1 MKLSRYLKI
10 FPSPDRPG
18 HVILYSTLR
27 GSVAAVP
34 AETLAAL
41 QQGAFPVE
49 GCDALTR
56 LGMLVEDPDAEKE
69 QMRDLVARVNAQTR
83 HFLVS
88 VVLNLDCNLDCGY
101 CFEGEFRCGHYM
113 SGETADLLVAMLV
126 RERIS
131 QGWDVT
137 ASFYG
142 GEPLLS
148 QDLIRRISQPLQE
161 AARSHGVKYAF
172 TLVTNG
178 TLLDRDTALEL
189 LPLGLQGAK
198 FTLDGPREIHDV
210 QRPYA
215 SGAGSFDIVATNLA
229 QVCDLISIQLGANF
243 RPENYREF
251 PRLLDQLPLY
261 GITPDKLSV
270 MMFTPVV
277 STGGCSDFNTGC
289 ALSEAP
295 WLMEAAPFLRE
306 AALARGY
313 RAPTLKPSAC
323 IVELVDN
330 LVVDCTGKFYKCPAF
345 MGSEEMSIGS
355 LTEGLKDYRGSHGI
369 GNWQVEACLE
379 CCYLPL
385 CFGGCRFVSRL
396 QGKALTEVD
405 CRRKFYDATL
415 EQTVLQNLTYLAP
428 RKKAAA
434 PTAPFQV
441 ATPPY

>member
-1 MKLSRYLKI
+1 MKLSHYMKI

-18 HVILYSTLR
+18 YVLLYSTLR
-27 GSVAAVP
+27 GSVAAIP
-34 AETLAAL
+34 AQTLASL
-41 QQGAFPVE
+41 QEGVFPVE
-49 GCDALTR
+49 GCEALTR
-56 LGMLVEDPDAEKE
+56 LGMLVEDPDVERE
-69 QMRDLVARVNAQTR
+69 QMRGLIDRANAGPR
-83 HFLVS
+83 HFMAS

-113 SGETADLLVAMLV
+113 SEETADLLVETLV

-137 ASFYG
+137 VSFYG

-148 QDLIRRISQPLQE
+148 QDLIRRISQPLQ
-161 AARSHGVKYAF
+161 AAALHHGVKYAF

-178 TLLDRDTALEL
+178 TLLDRDTVLQL

-215 SGAGSFDIVATNLA
+215 SGAGSFEIIAANLA

-261 GITPDKLSV
+261 GVTPDKLSV
-270 MMFTPVV
+270 VMFTPVV

-289 ALSEAP
+289 ALSEEP

-306 AALARGY
+306 ATLARGY

-323 IVELVDN
+323 VVELDDN
-330 LVVDCTGKFYKCPAF
+330 LVIDCTGKFYKCPAF
-345 MGSEEMSIGS
+345 MGSEEMSIGG
-355 LTEGLKDYRGSHGI
+355 LREGLQDYRASHGI
-369 GNWQVEACLE
+369 GNWQVDACLE
-379 CCYLPL
+379 CSYLPL
-385 CFGGCRFVSRL
+385 CFGGCRFVSKL
-396 QGKALTEVD
+396 QGKSLTEVD

-428 RKKAAA
+428 RKKGSAQSAPAQAA
-434 PTAPFQV
+434 P
-441 ATPPY
+441 PY